1 MADGCL
7 FYAERDPELA
17 FDFNKRIR
25 QAEEQIAEHP
35 ERYPFFPGAHL
46 VRKCRVRRFP
56 FSILYIDHPNY
67 IWVVAIAHGSRRP
80 GYWKER
86 VRE

>member
-1 MADGCL
+1 MKQIVSHPEAEREWQTAAF

-25 QAEEQIAEHP
+25 QAEEQIAEQP

-46 VRKCRVRRFP
+46 VRKCRVHRFP
-56 FSILYIDHPNY
+56 FSILYIDRPN
-67 IWVVAIAHGSRRP
+67 
-80 GYWKER
+80 
-86 VRE
+86 